1 MLPFALPDRPLVT
14 NIADFVVQ
22 TSTEIWVDRAVG
34 RIYETFDANCTIF
47 TDVGIMRSVEDVMSS
62 TLATINGFP
71 DPDLKHLNVTWDG
84 DEDRGFYSSYLGSLH
99 AVNCGATRYG
109 PITGKSATARFCFD
123 CVIRDN
129 RIHTGWLVCDTGALV
144 RQLDLDVHATAQ
156 LVAEQP
162 MFDVAVLSV
171 PTRLD
176 GQAPRRW
183 YDGPN
188 DTIEGWV
195 AHHFDQLWNA
205 RRFDHVAFH
214 YAADAVVHWAGGRTA
229 HGPREIGGLIVALL
243 ASVPDS
249 TLRVERISWSDEGDG
264 VILAVRWVLEG
275 TTRHGGVLGDVPAG
289 KPVSIM
295 GASHMRFGNG
305 YVVEEWTVFDEIA
318 VLAQAYRS

>member
-1 MLPFALPDRPLVT
+1 MLPFALPDRPDASR
-14 NIADFVVQ
+14 IRDGVVRN
-22 TSTEIWVDRAVG
+22 SEEIWVDRAVG
-34 RIYETFDANCTIF
+34 RIYETFDASCTIHSP
-47 TDVGIMRSVEDVMSS
+47 VGVMRTVEDVMTGTLE
-62 TLATINGFP
+62 TLACFP
-71 DPDLKHLNVTWDG
+71 DVELTHLNVAWSG
-84 DEDRGFYSSYLGSLH
+84 DEVRGFFTSHLGSFA

-109 PITGKSATARFCFD
+109 PATGKSARARFCFD
-123 CVIRDN
+123 SLTRDN

-144 RQLDLDVHATAQ
+144 RQLDLDIYATAQ
-156 LVAEQP
+156 LVADQP
-162 MFDVAVLSV
+162 SFDIAVLSV

-229 HGPREIGGLIVALL
+229 HGPREIGGLIIALL

-249 TLRVERISWSDEGDG
+249 TLRVEYISWSNESDG

-275 TTRHGGVLGDVPAG
+275 TTRGGGALGDLPAG
-289 KPVSIM
+289 KPVSMM
-295 GASHMRFGNG
+295 GASHMRFGDG

>member
-1 MLPFALPDRPLVT
+1 MLPFALPERPLVT
-14 NIADFVVQ
+14 DIADFVVR
-22 TSTEIWVDRAVG
+22 TSTEIWVVRAVG
-34 RIYETFDANCTIF
+34 RIYETFDASCTIYSP
-47 TDVGIMRSVEDVMSS
+47 DGVMRTVEDVMTGTLE
-62 TLATINGFP
+62 TLAGFA
-71 DPDLKHLNVTWDG
+71 DVELRRLNVAWSG
-84 DEDRGFYSSYLGSLH
+84 DEERGFLTSHLGSFEAL
-99 AVNCGATRYG
+99 NRGATRYG
-109 PITGKSATARFCFD
+109 PATGKSATVRFCFD
-123 CVIRDN
+123 CIIRDN

-144 RQLDLDVHATAQ
+144 RQFELDVHTTAQ
-156 LVAEQP
+156 LVAARP
-162 MFDVAVLSV
+162 SFDVAVLSV

-195 AHHFDQLWNA
+195 AHHFDQVWNA

-214 YAADAVVHWAGGRTA
+214 YAADAVVHWAGGCTA
-229 HGPREIGGLIVALL
+229 HGPREIGGLIIALL

-249 TLRVERISWSDEGDG
+249 MLRVERISWSNEGDG

-275 TTRHGGVLGDVPAG
+275 TTRRGGALGDLPAG
-289 KPVSIM
+289 KPVSMM
-295 GASHMRFGNG
+295 GASHMRFGDG